1 MYRKQSAQELAAH
14 GHSVCVASTAASH
27 RFSAVFS
34 CTFCNAQCVKYAD
47 GGDAVAESASSG
59 GALAYAGSTSKRVYA
74 IDLRDPLQVV
84 QSWLSKALV
93 NTLHVYSDGTQVTFH
108 HTEPTN

>member
-1 MYRKQSAQELAAH
+1 VLA
-14 GHSVCVASTAASH
+14 CLRAALH
-27 RFSAVFS
+27 HLYS
-34 CTFCNAQCVKYAD
+34 CTSSTNALISLRICNLQCVKYAD

-59 GALAYAGSTSKRVYA
+59 GALAYAGSTSKRVYT

-93 NTLHVYSDGTQVTFH
+93 NTLHVYSDGTQVSF
-108 HTEPTN
+108 PPN